1 MTSLKAISTLRK
13 KSKFLLALLTVFLL
27 SASVLGAESL
37 RVTVGGDEESY
48 ITLFSSVLSSFSTV
62 SSDTSLTLRR
72 EREEREEEK
81 TRLKRITEESKK
93 EEKVEEKTDEKEEY
107 TSLTLEVV
115 SSDFSAYS
123 AFLSSSDED
132 AYLYLRV
139 LNSLDAIFWITGES
153 DGDISRITV
162 LLNGN
167 VIHTAWYNTAMR
179 ESEEGVIYS
188 LLSSLLLGDG
198 YHLYK
203 LNLTPSDATLVIDGT
218 LHDGDSDYVILPDG
232 EHTFSLSGYGYED
245 ESFSLS
251 LDGEKDEIA
260 LSLSEARSFPLLV
273 TTYPYSAEL
282 SFNGFRKDGRYFPSV
297 VTPYVITLENEGF
310 GDYSY
315 QERRSYS
322 HITLEMAPLWT
333 ESGTLL
339 EEKKSAFYSSL
350 FYVLLSF
357 GGYVASE
364 SITNYY
370 SVPLGTAGRTVFTG
384 ASILSLV
391 NLIQNAVD
399 YYNTAGYGL

>member
-13 KSKFLLALLTVFLL
+13 KSKLILSLLLAFIL
-27 SASVLGAESL
+27 SASSLEAESL
-37 RVTVGGDEESY
+37 RVTVGGDGESY
-48 ITLFSSVLSSFSTV
+48 ITLFSSVLSSFSSV
-62 SSDTSLTLRR
+62 SSDTALTLRR
-72 EREEREEEK
+72 EREAREEEK
-81 TRLKRITEESKK
+81 TRLKRITENSRK
-93 EEKVEEKTDEKEEY
+93 EEVTEETEEEKKDY

-115 SSDFSAYS
+115 SPDLSSYGKY
-123 AFLSSSDED
+123 LSSSDED

-139 LNSLDAIFWITGES
+139 LNSLDAIFWIDGES
-153 DGDISRITV
+153 DGDIERITV

-218 LHDGDSDYVILPDG
+218 LYDGDSEYVILPDG
-232 EHTFSLSGYGYED
+232 EHTFSLSGYGYESA
-245 ESFSLS
+245 SFSFTLTG
-251 LDGEKDEIA
+251 DEDEITLA
-260 LSLSEARSFPLLV
+260 LEEEQRFPLLV

-282 SFNGFRKDGRYFPSV
+282 SFNGIRTDGKYFPSA
-297 VTPYVITLENEGF
+297 VTPYVITLEDDAYE
-310 GDYSY
+310 DYSY
-315 QERRSYS
+315 QERRPYG

-333 ESGTLL
+333 GDGNIL

-370 SVPLGTAGRTVFTG
+370 SVSLGSTGRTVFTG

>member
-93 EEKVEEKTDEKEEY
+93 EEKAEEKTDEKKEY

-115 SSDFSAYS
+115 SSDLSAYS

-218 LHDGDSDYVILPDG
+218 LM
-232 EHTFSLSGYGYED
+232 T
-245 ESFSLS
+245 
-251 LDGEKDEIA
+251 A
-260 LSLSEARSFPLLV
+260 TR
-273 TTYPYSAEL
+273 TML
-282 SFNGFRKDGRYFPSV
+282 SFRTESIRSPFPATVMRTIHSPSPL
-297 VTPYVITLENEGF
+297 T
-310 GDYSY
+310 
-315 QERRSYS
+315 ERR
-322 HITLEMAPLWT
+322 M
-333 ESGTLL
+333 
-339 EEKKSAFYSSL
+339 
-350 FYVLLSF
+350 
-357 GGYVASE
+357 
-364 SITNYY
+364 
-370 SVPLGTAGRTVFTG
+370 R
-384 ASILSLV
+384 
-391 NLIQNAVD
+391 
-399 YYNTAGYGL
+399 